1 MENPSD
7 RKVTLVAPGIIQIET
22 KLTKFLFVFRF
33 YESGLVRRVAG
44 WKTCAWNKN
53 KCIYKGF
60 GEYDGTSIFYSLIR
74 VYEAVVNGQEPD
86 PKDLD
91 WIVTGLRDAKFIEDS
106 FEKIAE
112 KFCN

>member
-7 RKVTLVAPGIIQIET
+7 RKVTLVAPGIIQIEI

-33 YESGLVRRVAG
+33 YESGKVRRIAA
-44 WKTCAWNKN
+44 WKSCAWNKN
-53 KCIYKGF
+53 KCFYKGF
-60 GEYDGTSIFYSLIR
+60 GEYDGTSTFYDLIK

-91 WIVTGLRDAKFIEDS
+91 WIVTGLKDAKLIEDS

>member
-53 KCIYKGF
+53 LCL
-60 GEYDGTSIFYSLIR
+60 E
-74 VYEAVVNGQEPD
+74 
-86 PKDLD
+86 
-91 WIVTGLRDAKFIEDS
+91 
-106 FEKIAE
+106 
-112 KFCN
+112 